1 MTNLMLRILGPIAL
15 VLCLWSAAGIAARAP
30 RLDVPMNAD
39 RWQTMFGKPEFKEHK
54 GVQALVFTAEGVAK
68 LGDFVFRNGTIQFDV
83 EPAAM
88 GAGLGL
94 RMVDLGTFEML
105 YFRPQAGCATAP
117 DCTQYAP
124 FTHKVLLWDMFP
136 QYQSPAPLR
145 PNDWNHVKVVVSG
158 RRMNVFVNGAT
169 SPTLA
174 VGSLEGDAQEGQLAL
189 IGPGAFAN
197 FTVTPDA
204 VDGLAA
210 EPSADPVAG
219 DKRLVR
225 QWQLA
230 PYSSLADGVEPTAA
244 DLPKPSTA
252 WRELTAERGGLVN
265 ISRVYGLPVERPT
278 RSLTW
283 LKTTISASK
292 SQSKKAAIG
301 WGREVW
307 VFVNGQRV
315 FADKNLYQ
323 PPTARKPPDG
333 RLSLQNGSFVLPL
346 NAGDNEVAIA
356 VANNFYGW
364 GVILRLD
371 DLEGIQLARQ

>member
-1 MTNLMLRILGPIAL
+1 
-15 VLCLWSAAGIAARAP
+15 
-30 RLDVPMNAD
+30 
-39 RWQTMFGKPEFKEHK
+39 
-54 GVQALVFTAEGVAK
+54 
-68 LGDFVFRNGTIQFDV
+68 
-83 EPAAM
+83 
-88 GAGLGL
+88 
-94 RMVDLGTFEML
+94 ML

-225 QWQLA
+225 HWQLA

-283 LKTTISASK
+283 LKTTISSEQEPIEESRDRMEPRSLGLRERTAGVCRQEPLS
-292 SQSKKAAIG
+292 AADGAETAG
-301 WGREVW
+301 W
-307 VFVNGQRV
+307 
-315 FADKNLYQ
+315 
-323 PPTARKPPDG
+323 P
-333 RLSLQNGSFVLPL
+333 
-346 NAGDNEVAIA
+346 A
-356 VANNFYGW
+356 VAAERFICPAFECG
-364 GVILRLD
+364 
-371 DLEGIQLARQ
+371 RQ